1 MMLVLQIA
9 AGIVLAYLIIRFRH
23 SIWALALCLLVIAVI
38 VVAVVGAGAGVTAV
52 AESLQINWEKVLTAV
67 VVLPCFALMGIG
79 AYGLLTIFHVA
90 FNTERPKAEG
100 DGCFPVLV
108 LFGFLNAFILT
119 ALGLLF
125 PTNPIAQTAVAI
137 NEWSRATGHKDLGS
151 MLFGTFLMAV
161 WPWLIL
167 LALYG
172 IARLRGSISVH
183 NEPNEPADD
192 GSASD

>member
-1 MMLVLQIA
+1 MLVLQIA
-9 AGIVLAYLIIRFRH
+9 AGIVLAYLVIRFRH
-23 SIWALALCLLVIAVI
+23 SVWAVTAGIVSLAVI
-38 VVAVVGAGAGVTAV
+38 VAVVLGLSAGAGAI
-52 AESLQINWEKVLTAV
+52 AEHVPINWAKVLSAV

-100 DGCFPVLV
+100 NGCFPVLV

-119 ALGLLF
+119 VLGLIF
-125 PTNPIAQTAVAI
+125 PTNPIAQTAGAI
-137 NEWSRATGHKDLGS
+137 NEWSRAAGHKDLGS

-172 IARLRGSISVH
+172 IARLKGSRPIPNEA
-183 NEPNEPADD
+183 NEPTDD
-192 GSASD
+192 GGASY

>member
-23 SIWALALCLLVIAVI
+23 SIWALTLGLLVMAVI
-38 VVAVVGAGAGVTAV
+38 VIVVVGAGAGVTAF
-52 AESLQINWEKVLTAV
+52 ADSLQINWEKVLTV
-67 VVLPCFALMGIG
+67 IVVLPCFALMGVG

-90 FNTERPKAEG
+90 FNTERPRAEG

-125 PTNPIAQTAVAI
+125 PTNPIAQAAGAI
-137 NEWSRATGHKDLGS
+137 NEWSRASGYKDLGS
-151 MLFGTFLMAV
+151 MLFGTFLMAT

-172 IARLRGSISVH
+172 IARLRGSRSVH
-183 NEPNEPADD
+183 NKTNEPTGDVSVPD
-192 GSASD
+192 